1 MDMGEQAPNIQKMER
16 IMYYFNLFA
25 CLGCVVAT
33 LSFLKYLDLS
43 SSLTI
48 VLGIATMLL
57 GVVGIAWFSAKD
69 SAAEAAKNTAKMQ
82 VV

>member
-1 MDMGEQAPNIQKMER
+1 
-16 IMYYFNLFA
+16 MYYFNLFA
-25 CLGCVVAT
+25 CLGVVVAV
-33 LSFLKYLDLS
+33 LSFVKFLDLS
-43 SSLTI
+43 SGLTI
-48 VLGIATMLL
+48 AFGVATMLL

>member
-1 MDMGEQAPNIQKMER
+1 
-16 IMYYFNLFA
+16 MYYFNLFA
-25 CLGCVVAT
+25 CLGVVLAA

-48 VLGIATMLL
+48 NLGIATMLL

-69 SAAEAAKNTAKMQ
+69 SEAEAAKNTAKMQ